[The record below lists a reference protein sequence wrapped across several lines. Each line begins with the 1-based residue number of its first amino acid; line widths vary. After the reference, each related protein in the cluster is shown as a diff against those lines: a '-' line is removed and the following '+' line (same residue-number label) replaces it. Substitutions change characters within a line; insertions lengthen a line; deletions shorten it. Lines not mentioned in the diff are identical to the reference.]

1 MSATG
6 QSAMRDL
13 RRAVFDRIQALPL
26 SFFDRYPVGRLV
38 TRATND
44 IENVAEMFSAGV
56 VALITDL
63 LTMVVLAVVLVLG
76 LINMM
81 RGGSPNTSQ
90 RLMRLR
96 VLLQF
101 VAIIVIMATIWIMG
115 R

>member
-1 MSATG
+1 MGDVLSQYFVPVAI
-6 QSAMRDL
+6 A
-13 RRAVFDRIQALPL
+13 AV
-26 SFFDRYPVGRLV
+26 
-38 TRATND
+38 
-44 IENVAEMFSAGV
+44 
-56 VALITDL
+56 
-63 LTMVVLAVVLVLG
+63 AVVLVLG

-101 VAIIVIMATIWIMG
+101 VAIVVIMLTIWIMG